1 MTEPVQASEEL
12 RKQFV
17 KSESDEHTVNNVS
30 WGDMRHQYRVLSEG
44 EKLSMTHIKDMGLG
58 LIRAI
63 DAGVPE
69 CRESLIAVEK
79 IEEGIMW
86 AIKGLTK

>member
-1 MTEPVQASEEL
+1 MTDTVDSA
-12 RKQFV
+12 
-17 KSESDEHTVNNVS
+17 SDERTVNNTV
-30 WGDMRHQYRVLSEG
+30 RHQYRVLTEG

-69 CRESLIAVEK
+69 GRERDLAVINVEQAV
-79 IEEGIMW
+79 MW
-86 AIKGLTK
+86 AIKGLTQ